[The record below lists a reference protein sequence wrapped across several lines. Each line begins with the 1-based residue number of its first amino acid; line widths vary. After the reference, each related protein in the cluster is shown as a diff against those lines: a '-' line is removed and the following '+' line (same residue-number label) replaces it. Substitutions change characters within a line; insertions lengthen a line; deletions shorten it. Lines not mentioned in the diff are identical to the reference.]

1 MQTMWLE
8 AETAKHM
15 GKLGKIFEVDTD
27 PGLDTIKK
35 AACRKAFDEAD
46 ENGNGLLDR
55 EEIGLLCPS
64 DPETPRPMARRLR
77 TTHHK
82 CPGSVT
88 SRVFR
93 MIRREA

>member
-1 MQTMWLE
+1 MPQDILCCFLLPLADISAGPAQTMWLE

-15 GKLGKIFEVDTD
+15 GKLGKIFEVATD

-55 EEIGLLCPS
+55 GEIGLLSRCGNVYYFW
-64 DPETPRPMARRLR
+64 LR
-77 TTHHK
+77 
-82 CPGSVT
+82 
-88 SRVFR
+88 
-93 MIRREA
+93 